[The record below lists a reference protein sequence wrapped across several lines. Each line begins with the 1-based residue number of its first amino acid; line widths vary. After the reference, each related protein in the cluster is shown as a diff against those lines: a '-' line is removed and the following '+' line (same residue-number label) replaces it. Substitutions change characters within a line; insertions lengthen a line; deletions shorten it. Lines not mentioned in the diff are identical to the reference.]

1 MESALTRR
9 AVARTGLATLGA
21 RTQLGGIVALSFV
34 LRAIGAVAHAAP
46 QVFPDEYLYATL
58 GRSLAAHG
66 DLRIRG
72 AAVHFPALLE
82 PILAA
87 PLWALASPVTAY
99 RLVQVEN
106 ALFMSLAAVPAYL
119 IARRLSLSH
128 RYELVCGVF
137 AVAIPDLVFSAY
149 VLTDPL
155 AYPLVLASL
164 YAGLVALERPTGRAQ
179 VAFLALASLATATR
193 LQYVTLFAAYAIAAV
208 VMERRRALPV
218 HRIVA
223 AAFGLGVV
231 AGVAAGP
238 SRVLGYYHGVFHLHV
253 GTAAAKWAIT
263 DLFLLALA
271 SGAVL
276 VPGAVAGFLRPRGRG
291 ETAFVLLAGALGAGT
306 LVEAGLYASNGAGRF
321 QERYLFAL
329 LPLVPIAFGLHAR
342 RERTSRLTPLLV
354 AGALVAA
361 LAAFP
366 LVGWATGTGSMDSP
380 FLSSVASLESRLGA
394 ATGSLVVA
402 LAGTA
407 AVAVGTLPW
416 IRRSLL
422 APAIAI
428 ALLAAASASATSR
441 DVALARTVRAIDLP
455 ADPMWVDA
463 LGLHDAVAVQT
474 EGAPRARLAQ
484 QLFWNGSI
492 TRELL
497 LGVGAEPTDAF
508 GAPPVKIAG
517 DGTLRAAGGVVRS
530 PILFQAYA
538 TSATF
543 TGVEPVAHATTF
555 VVYRPVGTPRVRLLE
570 TGRFWDGWLAW
581 DGGIT
586 VWPHPSARTR
596 GTLEFTL
603 SLPAG
608 EKPVRIRIG
617 TQSVLVR
624 PGTSVQVRRR
634 LDGRGPRT
642 LTFHADGGHLG
653 ADLQMVSVR
662 STMPIFTP
670 DLKTRHRPADR

>member
-9 AVARTGLATLGA
+9 GVARTGLATLGVRA
-21 RTQLGGIVALSFV
+21 QLGGIVAVSFA
-34 LRAIGAVAHAAP
+34 LRAVGAVAHAAP

-106 ALFMSLAAVPAYL
+106 ALFMSLAAIPAYL

-128 RYELVCGVF
+128 RYALLCGIF

-164 YAGLVALERPTGRAQ
+164 YAGLVALEQPTRRAQ
-179 VAFLALASLATATR
+179 VTFLALAALATAAR
-193 LQYVTLFAAYAIAAV
+193 LQYVTLFAAYALAAV
-208 VMERRRALPV
+208 VLERRRVLRI

-223 AAFGLGVV
+223 VAFGLGAV
-231 AGVAAGP
+231 AALAAGP
-238 SRVLGYYHGVFHLHV
+238 SRVLGYYSAVLHLHV
-253 GTAAAKWAIT
+253 GTAAAKWAAT

-306 LVEAGLYASNGAGRF
+306 LLEAGLYASNGADRF

-342 RERTSRLTPLLV
+342 RERASRLTPLLV
-354 AGALVAA
+354 AATIVAA

-380 FLSSVASLESRLGA
+380 FLSSVASLESRFGA
-394 ATGSLVVA
+394 ANGSLVVA

-407 AVAVGTLPW
+407 AVALGTLTW
-416 IRRSLL
+416 SRRSLL

-441 DVALARTVRAIDLP
+441 DVSLARTVRAIDLP
-455 ADPMWVDA
+455 ADPRWVDA
-463 LGLHDAVAVQT
+463 LGLHGVTAIETDA
-474 EGAPRARLAQ
+474 APRARLAQ
-484 QLFWNGSI
+484 QLFWNSSI

-497 LGVGAEPTDAF
+497 LGAGEPTDAF
-508 GAPPVKIAG
+508 GASAVKIAD
-517 DGTLRAAGGVVRS
+517 DGTLRVPGGVVRS

-543 TGVEPVAHATTF
+543 ADVLPVARATTF
-555 VVYRPVGTPRVRLLE
+555 VVYRPAGTPRVRVLE

-586 VWPHPSARTR
+586 VWPDASSHTR

-608 EKPVRIRIG
+608 QRPVRIRIG
-617 TQSVLVR
+617 SQSVLVE
-624 PGTSVQVRRR
+624 PGTQVAVRRHI
-634 LDGRGPRT
+634 DGRGPQAI
-642 LTFHADGGHLG
+642 TFHADGGHLG
-653 ADLQMVSVR
+653 TDLQMVSVR

-670 DLKTRHRPADR
+670 DLKARHRPADR

>member
-1 MESALTRR
+1 VETVLTRR
-9 AVARTGLATLGA
+9 GLARTGLATLGV
-21 RTQLGGIVALSFV
+21 RTQLGGLVAFSFV

-87 PLWALASPVTAY
+87 PIWALASPVTAY

-106 ALFMSLAAVPAYL
+106 ALFMSLAAIPAYL

-128 RYELVCGVF
+128 RYALVCGFF

-164 YAGLVALERPTGRAQ
+164 YAGLVALVRPTGRAQ
-179 VAFLALASLATATR
+179 VVFLALASLATAAR
-193 LQYVTLFAAYAIAAV
+193 LQYVTLFAAYAVAAFV
-208 VMERRRALPV
+208 LERRRAFRA

-223 AAFGLGVV
+223 GAFALGAVAAL
-231 AGVAAGP
+231 AAGP
-238 SRVLGYYHGVFHLHV
+238 SRVLGYYHGVIHLHV
-253 GTAAAKWAIT
+253 GAAGVKWALT

-276 VPGAVAGFLRPRGRG
+276 IPGAVAGFLRPRGRG

-306 LVEAGLYASNGAGRF
+306 LLEAGLYASNGADRF

-342 RERTSRLTPLLV
+342 RDRASRFTPLLV
-354 AGALVAA
+354 AGAIVAA

-380 FLSSVASLESRLGA
+380 FLSSVASLESRFGA

-407 AVAVGTLPW
+407 AVAVGTLPRL
-416 IRRSLL
+416 RRSLL

-441 DVALARTVRAIDLP
+441 DVSLARIVRAIDLP
-455 ADPMWVDA
+455 ADPRWVDA
-463 LGLHDAVAVQT
+463 LGLHGVVAIET
-474 EGAPRARLAQ
+474 DGAPRARLAQ
-484 QLFWNGSI
+484 QLFWNSSI

-497 LGVGAEPTDAF
+497 LGAGQPTDAF
-508 GAPPVKIAG
+508 GAPAVRIAG
-517 DGTLRAAGGVVRS
+517 DGTLRAHGTVVRS

-543 TGVEPVAHATTF
+543 ANVSPVARATTF
-555 VVYRPVGTPRVRLLE
+555 VLYRPVGTPRVRLLE

-581 DGGIT
+581 DGDIT
-586 VWPHPSARTR
+586 VWPDASGRTR
-596 GTLEFTL
+596 GTLALTL

-608 EKPVRIRIG
+608 ERPVRIRVG
-617 TQSVLVR
+617 KASVLVE
-624 PGTSVQVRRR
+624 PGTKVQVRRHI
-634 LDGRGPRT
+634 DGLGPRT

-662 STMPIFTP
+662 STIPIF
-670 DLKTRHRPADR
+670 LKPRDRHADR